1 MTAKIIDK
9 HCAQDGDLR
18 PQHLPQNS
26 KTRQLNLFEKAL
38 VPQNGLFIFS
48 AILLVVYAIAPA
60 AVYLI
65 APVGESFLLLS
76 LITICAVTSMLLGSQ
91 ISLFDSRFKPSAP
104 RLAIDRRVFI
114 AVTWLIFIAFVLITF
129 STAPSIP
136 IWTALRGGATSNELS
151 QERGEFLKGRE
162 GAGIALLY
170 ISTFLVNTI
179 VPYSIVLLY
188 RVKSSLRHWAAAVFF
203 LFCISFMQKAL
214 FLNLILP
221 LLVFL
226 AITRKLSTKIFLP
239 VIFGTVGL
247 LLLTTALSLAGE
259 GGDTSNTRSSDYLT
273 ALYAPSN
280 PIDYFIWRAA
290 AVPIFTATDTLVVHS
305 EQFGSRPLMGAT
317 STLISSILGIE
328 RINLE
333 RFVFEHQF
341 GGWNDTAN
349 SNAVFCIDAYV
360 NFGWP
365 GVVIFGL
372 IIGLTFRW
380 FKISTDIGFQSLW
393 LIFAF
398 VLFSAPLIGML
409 LSNGFAY
416 MLLHG
421 LYIRVDRHGT

>member
-1 MTAKIIDK
+1 MKNKPEHHEA
-9 HCAQDGDLR
+9 LR
-18 PQHLPQNS
+18 EAS
-26 KTRQLNLFEKAL
+26 VFEKVL
-38 VPQNGLFIFS
+38 LPKNGLYVFS
-48 AILLVVYAIAPA
+48 AILIFVYAVAPA
-60 AVYLI
+60 AAFLLVPI
-65 APVGESFLLLS
+65 GDSFLLLS
-76 LITICAVTSMLLGSQ
+76 LITLSAVISMLLGSQ
-91 ISLFDSRFKPSAP
+91 ISLFDTRFKPSAP
-104 RLAIDRRVFI
+104 RLAIDRRTFI
-114 AVTWLIFIAFVLITF
+114 GVTWLIFIAFVLITF

-188 RVKSSLRHWAAAVFF
+188 RAKSSLRHWAAALFF

-226 AITRKLSTKIFLP
+226 AITRKLSSKVFLP

-259 GGDTSNTRSSDYLT
+259 GGDTNNTGSSDYLT

-365 GVVIFGL
+365 GVVVFGL